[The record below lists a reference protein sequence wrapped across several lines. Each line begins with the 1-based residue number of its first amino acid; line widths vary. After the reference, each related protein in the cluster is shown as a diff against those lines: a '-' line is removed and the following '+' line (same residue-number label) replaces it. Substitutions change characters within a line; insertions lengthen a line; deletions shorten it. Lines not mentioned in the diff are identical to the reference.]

1 LFTFIE
7 GPSLVLSIKFSDF
20 DFHNIMVYNR
30 RSVHFIHLASYNLP
44 AAEYSIEYD
53 LFSKKLMIYAIAYVL
68 FFARLPSVCV
78 WFCVACARSA
88 NNNSNIRITL

>member
-1 LFTFIE
+1 
-7 GPSLVLSIKFSDF
+7 VLSFKFSDF

-53 LFSKKLMIYAIAYVL
+53 LFSKKLMM
-68 FFARLPSVCV
+68 RLHMFYFLLVCPVCV
-78 WFCVACARSA
+78 FGSVWHVLYGQP
-88 NNNSNIRITL
+88 IITLI